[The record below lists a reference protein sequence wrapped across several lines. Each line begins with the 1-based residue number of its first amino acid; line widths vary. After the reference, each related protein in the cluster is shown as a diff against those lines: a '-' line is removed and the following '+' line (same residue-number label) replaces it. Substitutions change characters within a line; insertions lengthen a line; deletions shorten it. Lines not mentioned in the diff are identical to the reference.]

1 MKVQEKIEMLD
12 TAALTADPRN
22 ARLHNRR
29 NLEAIKA
36 SLLRFGQ
43 QKPIVVD
50 GDGIVRAGNGTLAAA
65 RELGWEKILTIKT
78 ALTGEEAIAFGIADN
93 RSNELS
99 GWDDDMLADLLTGME
114 DKTLID
120 IAGFDQ
126 IEMNEMFGDDHAKA
140 PEHRAMSMT
149 KASKDSSVRIVI
161 FVSDVATV
169 ERALYLTGCDNRATA
184 LLTICEFY
192 EKRQQ
197 HDQA

>member
-1 MKVQEKIEMLD
+1 MKVQDKIEMLD

-22 ARLHNRR
+22 ARRHNRR

-36 SLLRFGQ
+36 SLVRFGQ

-65 RELGWEKILTIKT
+65 RELGWEKISTIRT
-78 ALTGEEAIAFGIADN
+78 ALTGDEAIAFGIADN

-99 GWDDDMLADLLTGME
+99 DWDDDVLASLLDGMGDQE
-114 DKTLID
+114 LIA
-120 IAGFDQ
+120 IAGFDD
-126 IEMNEMFGDDHAKA
+126 IELSEILGTDVHKA

-149 KASKDSSVRIVI
+149 KTAKDSSVRIVI

-197 HDQA
+197 HGQA